1 MEGAPPVTGEEEEP
15 QSRRPVAGVAGTQA
29 AAVATPGGAA
39 WRVVLPPLPLCEVG
53 RRAVRPV
60 GGSGQT
66 RVARSGHHP
75 VGAAPHAHCRLRDSR
90 GGVTTGAMAAA
101 QERGSLGMGLSRA
114 TGRHEHARPSAAS
127 LGPCASCRT
136 SSSSVVSRQA
146 GRVPVA
152 PPCRAAAWLPCAWD
166 RRAVR
171 GWGCEGRVTGLRTRR
186 SRHHPGDRHG
196 DRATRTGPRW
206 VTAPRLLLGAG
217 PGQSHGHHPC
227 LVRARSTWSDRR
239 LGRCPWSCR
248 QQSGATR
255 RPDPPQQLRDA
266 RGGAAPHSEPV
277 AARAAKWRRHGCPTA
292 RPPPTN
298 WSSTSLRCR
307 RRRPSWNWT
316 NQRTTSRPTRSTTHC
331 CHWPH
336 PVVLNAPSVPTCWDR
351 RRRRP

>member
-1 MEGAPPVTGEEEEP
+1 MTEQGEEP
-15 QSRRPVAGVAGTQA
+15 RSRRPAAGVAGKQA

-39 WRVVLPPLPLCEVG
+39 WRAVPLPLLLLPLCEAG
-53 RRAVRPV
+53 RQPAPPV
-60 GGSGQT
+60 GGSGPT
-66 RVARSGHHP
+66 RVARSAHHP
-75 VGAAPHAHCRLRDSR
+75 VGAAPRAHCRLRDSR

-101 QERGSLGMGLSRA
+101 RETGSLGTGLSRA

-127 LGPCASCRT
+127 LGPCVSFRT
-136 SSSSVVSRQA
+136 SSSFVVSQRA
-146 GRVPVA
+146 GRVAVA
-152 PPCRAAAWLPCAWD
+152 PCRAAVWLLPCAWD

-186 SRHHPGDRHG
+186 SRHHPGDPHG

-206 VTAPRLLLGAG
+206 ATAPRLLGAG
-217 PGQSHGHHPC
+217 LGRNPGHHPC

-248 QQSGATR
+248 RQSGAIR
-255 RPDPPQQLRDA
+255 QPDPPQQLRGA
-266 RGGAAPHSEPV
+266 RGGAAPHSEPG
-277 AARAAKWRRHGCPTA
+277 AAHAAKWCRHGCPTA

-298 WSSTSLRCR
+298 WSSMSLRCR

-316 NQRTTSRPTRSTTHC
+316 NQTTTSRPTRSMTRC

-336 PVVLNAPSVPTCWDR
+336 PVVLNAPSVPTWWCR
-351 RRRRP
+351 RRHRRRP